1 MYTSTNKVYFQL
13 YLIQLQILFK
23 IFINFFFKIS
33 FSLYACSLVFHIYIY
48 IYSIR
53 LFYPSDSSLTIWS
66 LGQLASFPQQSKQG
80 AVARSAKIIWDSL
93 TRRAE
98 QQLTRVKVDI
108 IRCHSHFLPKTQWIF
123 PHFSSRFLLFIH
135 PRRRRW
141 KKRFPFLMRL
151 DSGAFYDH

>member
-1 MYTSTNKVYFQL
+1 MYTSINKVYFQL

-23 IFINFFFKIS
+23 IFINVFFKIS
-33 FSLYACSLVFHIYIY
+33 FFPLCMLSCFPHIYIFC
-48 IYSIR
+48 IR

-93 TRRAE
+93 MRRAE